1 VKFFI
6 IYAVPRRIT
15 GIHDESQH
23 LSLYGIVFVLVALLR
38 HAGEKPNT
46 LEATLNCLGRVG
58 ASAHLRVIKTRI
70 PSMMNRYWQFTL
82 LALLSSTTWV
92 WGQGTGEVRFTRFS
106 FENGGIRL
114 AWQGPTNVAFTLQ
127 HQDTLRDGIWR
138 VPALYPLPGNTNEW
152 SDPSGSNSSA
162 FYRLVQVDSAR
173 RGELLSV
180 SNRGTLPKALLA
192 GVLASQQIPITPLYN
207 VRLYKLVYETVDPLG
222 AITKASGALLLPENP
237 AALLP
242 LVSYQHGTLML
253 TNAAPSS
260 MNLQGEAMI
269 GIALASVGYAA
280 VVPDYLGL
288 GDSPGPHP
296 YHHARS
302 EATACVDML
311 RASRFFC
318 GTNNVGLTNKLFLCG
333 YSQGGHATLAL
344 LKELETFHTDEFEV
358 TACAAMAG
366 AYDLSGTTSA
376 SFLTNSAPPNPYYFL
391 YLLASY
397 QQVYG
402 LAPTLA
408 SLLVAPYDA
417 SLPPL
422 LGGNYDGGQINSA
435 LPDNPTEILKPEYL
449 ESFKTDL
456 RNPLRLALL
465 HNDLINWRP
474 RAALR
479 LYHCPE
485 DDDVAFANSLVA
497 YASFQALGATQ
508 VELIVPLAN
517 GDHATCAQPSLL
529 LAKAWFDSLR

>member
-1 VKFFI
+1 
-6 IYAVPRRIT
+6 
-15 GIHDESQH
+15 
-23 LSLYGIVFVLVALLR
+23 
-38 HAGEKPNT
+38 
-46 LEATLNCLGRVG
+46 
-58 ASAHLRVIKTRI
+58 
-70 PSMMNRYWQFTL
+70 MMNRYWQSTL
-82 LALLSSTTWV
+82 LALLSSITWA
-92 WGQGTGEVRFTRFS
+92 GAQGAGEAHFTDFS
-106 FENGGIRL
+106 FENGELHL
-114 AWQGPTNVAFTLQ
+114 AWQGPTNAAFTLQ
-127 HQDTLRDGIWR
+127 RRAALEDGIWR
-138 VPALYPLPGNTNEW
+138 VPALYPLPGNTNGW
-152 SDPSGSNSSA
+152 SEPSGSNSSA
-162 FYRLVQVDSAR
+162 FYRLVQVDLTR

-180 SNRGTLPKALLA
+180 SNRGSLPKALLA
-192 GVLASQQIPITPLYN
+192 GALASRQIPITPLYN
-207 VRLYKLVYETVDPLG
+207 VRLYKLVYETVDPVG
-222 AITKASGALLLPENP
+222 ATTRGSGALLLPEN
-237 AALLP
+237 AEASLP
-242 LVSYQHGTLML
+242 LVSYQHGTLTL
-253 TNAAPSS
+253 TNSAPST

-269 GIALASVGYAA
+269 GIAFASVGYAA

-288 GDSPGPHP
+288 GDSPGLHP

-311 RASRFFC
+311 RAARFFC

-344 LKELETFHTDEFEV
+344 LKELETFHTNEFEV

-408 SLLVAPYDA
+408 SLLAAPYDT

-422 LGGNYDGGQINSA
+422 LGGNYDGGQINDS
-435 LPDNPTEILKPEYL
+435 LPANPTEILKPEYL
-449 ESFKTDL
+449 ESFKTDP
-456 RNPLRLALL
+456 RNPLRLALE
-465 HNDLINWRP
+465 HNDLIDWRP

-485 DDDVAFANSLVA
+485 DEDVAYANSLAA

-508 VELIVPLAN
+508 VELVVPLAN
-517 GDHATCAQPSLL
+517 GDHSTCAQPSLL